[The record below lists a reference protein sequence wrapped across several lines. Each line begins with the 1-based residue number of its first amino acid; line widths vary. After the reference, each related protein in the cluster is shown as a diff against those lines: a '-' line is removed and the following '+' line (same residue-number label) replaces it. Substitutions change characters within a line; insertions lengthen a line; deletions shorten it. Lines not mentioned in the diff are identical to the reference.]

1 MMRKSLSQRVAESMR
16 CKILL
21 MSSLISI
28 LFTSCSPQK
37 RLAYDF
43 VNKTKGASVAFYVP
57 KELKKTN
64 IRRDCDPSNIDL
76 VTLDEDQLRDT
87 IAARTR
93 IVNKINDDIFLNVLY
108 ASFEST
114 LKDYDLAIE
123 YYDEEIQPDSLH
135 WIIDLSHIEIQE
147 YVETMLS
154 HCGVDGN
161 FEFFPSTAVNVASW
175 FEMSDGD
182 TTKLVFTEQNYSGYI
197 EDCYYTLD
205 SLKNLVPNVEM
216 NHVTIDGFYDFAVM
230 LGRLYAGYCYDFFMN
245 EHVKKVMI
253 REKKEY
259 DDEIYMRYDPYEMVI
274 YFTRYDKMIL
284 MD

>member
-114 LKDYDLAIE
+114 LNDYDLAIE
-123 YYDEEIQPDSLH
+123 YYDEEIKPDSLH

-147 YVETMLS
+147 YVETLLS

-216 NHVTIDGFYDFAVM
+216 NPVTIDGFYDFAVM

-259 DDEIYMRYDPYEMVI
+259 DDDIYMRYDPYEMVI

>member
-21 MSSLISI
+21 MLSLISI

-57 KELKKTN
+57 KELNKIN

-123 YYDEEIQPDSLH
+123 YYDEEIKPDSLH

-147 YVETMLS
+147 YVETLLS

-182 TTKLVFTEQNYSGYI
+182 ATKLVFTEQNYSGYI

>member
-123 YYDEEIQPDSLH
+123 YYDEEIKPDSLH

-147 YVETMLS
+147 YVETLLS

>member
-1 MMRKSLSQRVAESMR
+1 MRKSLSQRVAESMR

-114 LKDYDLAIE
+114 LNDYDLAIE
-123 YYDEEIQPDSLH
+123 YYDEEIKPDSLH

-147 YVETMLS
+147 YVETLLS

-216 NHVTIDGFYDFAVM
+216 NPVTIDGFYDFAVM

-259 DDEIYMRYDPYEMVI
+259 DDELYMRYDPYEMVI

>member
-21 MSSLISI
+21 MLSLISI

-147 YVETMLS
+147 YVETLLS

-161 FEFFPSTAVNVASW
+161 F
-175 FEMSDGD
+175 
-182 TTKLVFTEQNYSGYI
+182 
-197 EDCYYTLD
+197 
-205 SLKNLVPNVEM
+205 
-216 NHVTIDGFYDFAVM
+216 
-230 LGRLYAGYCYDFFMN
+230 
-245 EHVKKVMI
+245 
-253 REKKEY
+253 
-259 DDEIYMRYDPYEMVI
+259 
-274 YFTRYDKMIL
+274 
-284 MD
+284 

>member
-123 YYDEEIQPDSLH
+123 YYDEEIKPDSLH

-147 YVETMLS
+147 YVETLLS

-216 NHVTIDGFYDFAVM
+216 NYVTIDGFYDFAVM

>member
-21 MSSLISI
+21 MSSLILI

-123 YYDEEIQPDSLH
+123 YYDEEIKPDSLH

-147 YVETMLS
+147 YVETLLS

>member
-1 MMRKSLSQRVAESMR
+1 MRKSLSQRVAESMR

-123 YYDEEIQPDSLH
+123 YYDEEIKPDSLH

-147 YVETMLS
+147 YVETLLS